1 MKFTAA
7 AAIAA
12 TAAVTFAGPLEP
24 QKINDGDVFSI
35 LNIRSGSDFQ
45 NTQLQAF
52 SNGLH
57 IKAPAQ
63 GNFCGPETPNY
74 AQFQLSNGTLYLFT
88 DNPPQQFFVD
98 RSGMGQ
104 GVIQYTT
111 GAQQP
116 VKNGERQGFTVNEK
130 GLLVFKDQTNQEIGF
145 QACPGAANGSYS
157 VWLDS
162 VANPA
167 GAKDCLG
174 FNAVALKEDK
184 PVKCSYTAQ

>member
-12 TAAVTFAGPLEP
+12 TAAVASAGPIEP
-24 QKINDGDVFSI
+24 AKINDGDVFSI

-45 NTQLQAF
+45 NTQLQAANN
-52 SNGLH
+52 SLLIN
-57 IKAPAQ
+57 APAQ
-63 GNFCGPETPNY
+63 NAFCGPENPNY
-74 AQFQLSNGTLYLFT
+74 AQFQLSNGTLYLYT
-88 DNPPQQFFVD
+88 ANPPQQFFVD

-130 GLLVFKDQTNQEIGF
+130 GSLVFRDQTGQDIGF
-145 QACPGAANGSYS
+145 QACPGALGGGYS

-162 VANPA
+162 VTNPA
-167 GAKDCLG
+167 GATDCLG
-174 FNAVALKEDK
+174 FNAFALKEEK
-184 PVKCSYTAQ
+184 PVKCSYTAL